1 MSRDG
6 KVLTRLKQNGERNMA
21 HDLVADAKSG
31 QVPFAFTGSRDA
43 IWHGLG
49 QELEAGKSIDE
60 WVTAAGFNWQIN
72 SSPAYYDRGDGE
84 KTEFPGK
91 MVLRRS
97 DNDNPL
103 SIVSTGFKIVQPR
116 AVLEFFRDLTER
128 HGMQLSTAG
137 ILGDGKRFWALA
149 DMGKEV
155 EITAG
160 DKVRG
165 QLLLTSSSDGQQS
178 TTAKFVS
185 TRVVCA
191 NTLDVALRGSGKM
204 VRVTHKKEFDPEQ
217 VKIDMGLVD
226 KSWEAFVGNLK
237 KLADKP
243 MDDTQLRSFVASVF
257 YDPSRDSA
265 EQTWGVERLV
275 ESIIAKAKGG
285 SGSDMHKGTRWGA
298 LCGITEALTHCD
310 TARMSPQ
317 NRFLEAYMGVNAQA
331 KSNAF
336 LELMMLA

>member
-1 MSRDG
+1 
-6 KVLTRLKQNGERNMA
+6 MA
-21 HDLVADAKSG
+21 HNLVADEKTG
-31 QVPFAFTGSRDA
+31 QVPFAFTGKREA

-49 QELEAGKSIDE
+49 QQLEAGLSIDD
-60 WVTAAGFNWQIN
+60 WVNAAGFNWEIN
-72 SSPAYYDRGDGE
+72 SSPAYFDDSEGE

-97 DNDNPL
+97 DNSKPL

-116 AVLEFFRDLTER
+116 TVLEFFRDLTER

-137 ILGDGKRFWALA
+137 IIGDGKRFWALA

-185 TRVVCA
+185 TRVVCE
-191 NTLDVALRGSGKM
+191 NTLDVAMRGSGRM

-226 KSWEAFVGNLK
+226 ASWEAFVGNLK

-243 MDDTQLRSFVASVF
+243 MDDSQLRSFVAGVF

-317 NRFLEAYMGVNAQA
+317 NRFLESYMGVNAQA

>member
-1 MSRDG
+1 
-6 KVLTRLKQNGERNMA
+6 MA
-21 HDLVADAKSG
+21 HDLIADAKTG
-31 QVPFAFTGSRDA
+31 VVPFAFTGTREA

-49 QELEAGKSIDE
+49 QELEAGKSIEE
-60 WVTAAGFNWQIN
+60 WVDAAGFDWNIKT
-72 SSPAYYDRGDGE
+72 SPAYFDGCDGE
-84 KTEFPGK
+84 KLEFPGK

-97 DNDNPL
+97 DNNNPL
-103 SIVSTGFKIVQPR
+103 SIVSNGFKIVQPKQ
-116 AVLEFFRDLTER
+116 VLEFFRDLTER

-137 ILGDGKRFWALA
+137 ILGDGKKFWALA
-149 DMGKEV
+149 DMGKEI

-165 QLLLTSSSDGQQS
+165 QLLLTSSADGQQS

-191 NTLDVALRGSGKM
+191 NTLDVAMRGTGKM

-226 KSWEAFVGNLK
+226 KSWDAFVGNLK

-243 MDDTQLRSFVASVF
+243 MDDTQLRQFVATVF
-257 YDPSRDSA
+257 YDAKRDAA

-275 ESIIAKAKGG
+275 ESIITKAKAG
-285 SGSDMHKGTRWGA
+285 SGADMHRGTRWGA
-298 LCGITEALTHCD
+298 LCGVTEALTHCD

-317 NRFLEAYMGVNAQA
+317 NRFMESYMGVNAQA

>member
-1 MSRDG
+1 
-6 KVLTRLKQNGERNMA
+6 MA
-21 HDLVADAKSG
+21 HDLVADATTG
-31 QVPFAFTGSRDA
+31 QVPFAFTGPREA

-49 QELEAGKSIDE
+49 QQLEAGKSVDE
-60 WVTAAGFNWQIN
+60 WVTAAGFDWEIKA
-72 SSPAYYDRGDGE
+72 SPAYFDRGDGNKE
-84 KTEFPGK
+84 EFPGK
-91 MVLRRS
+91 MVLRRGDS
-97 DNDNPL
+97 DKPL
-103 SIVSTGFKIVQPR
+103 SIVSNSFKIVQPR
-116 AVLEFFRDLTER
+116 TVLEFFRDLTER

-191 NTLDVALRGSGKM
+191 NTLDVAMRGTGKM
-204 VRVTHKKEFDPEQ
+204 VRVTHKKEFDPEA
-217 VKIDMGLVD
+217 VKIDLGLVD
-226 KSWEAFVGNLK
+226 KSWDAFVGNLK

-243 MDDTQLRSFVASVF
+243 MDDTQLRGFISTMF
-257 YDPSRDSA
+257 YDPNRDAA
-265 EQTWGVERLV
+265 EQTWGTERLV

-310 TARMSPQ
+310 TARMAPQ
-317 NRFLEAYMGVNAQA
+317 NRFVETYMGVHAQT

-336 LELMMLA
+336 LELMMMA

>member
-1 MSRDG
+1 
-6 KVLTRLKQNGERNMA
+6 MA
-21 HDLVADAKSG
+21 HNLVADEKTG
-31 QVPFAFTGSRDA
+31 QVPFAFTGKREA

-49 QELEAGKSIDE
+49 QQLEAGLSIDD
-60 WVTAAGFNWQIN
+60 WVNAAGFNWDIN
-72 SSPAYYDRGDGE
+72 SSPAYFDDSEGV

-97 DNDNPL
+97 DNSKPL

-116 AVLEFFRDLTER
+116 TILEFFRDLTER

-137 ILGDGKRFWALA
+137 IIGDGKRFWALA

-185 TRVVCA
+185 TRVVCE
-191 NTLDVALRGSGKM
+191 NTLDVAMRGSGRM

-217 VKIDMGLVD
+217 VKINMGLVD
-226 KSWEAFVGNLK
+226 ASWEAFVGNLK

-243 MDDTQLRSFVASVF
+243 MDDSQLRQFVAGVF
-257 YDPSRDSA
+257 YDPNRDTA

-317 NRFLEAYMGVNAQA
+317 NRFLESYMGVNAQA